1 MTFQQ
6 WKANNFVNITRNV
19 RAQVEELFKIVSI
32 DNPLFSDISNYLNEL
47 NNFTLLY
54 NEQYTSTFIQNVI
67 YEFSA
72 NNYLIYEKIKDL
84 SINGGLS
91 EKEDENIKNSY
102 SIGGFDNDNQDLQ
115 SGALRNDHSSTSK
128 NKTNNL
134 EIIKKL
140 QEVLLIEKNKLI
152 NKIKEIVVAIW

>member
-6 WKANNFVNITRNV
+6 WKTNNLVNITRVV
-19 RAQVEELFKIVSI
+19 RVQVEELFKIISI
-32 DNPLFSDISNYLNEL
+32 DNPLFSDISNYLDEL

-54 NEQYTSTFIQNVI
+54 NEQYTSTFIQNVL

-72 NNYLIYEKIKDL
+72 NNYLIYEKIKEI
-84 SINGGLS
+84 SANGGLS
-91 EKEDENIKNSY
+91 EKEDEDVRNSF
-102 SIGGFDNDNQDLQ
+102 SIGGFDTNNQDLQ
-115 SGALRNDHSSTSK
+115 SGAMNNEHFTSSK

-152 NKIKEIVVAIW
+152 NRIKEIVVAIW